1 MLQTIS
7 YCQKDSTTS
16 GRRNQNVSGIPVK
29 NSAMTMVLVL
39 NYFLQIS
46 YKYNIIIMM
55 DIIYRR
61 TSFQVSFFVVQIQ
74 GKGLR
79 CMTPRQQ
86 KFCDA
91 YIASGNATQSAIQA
105 GYSKKTAYSIGE
117 ENLKK
122 PELKKYIDEKLQAIS
137 SAKIADATEVLEYL
151 SSVLRGESQS
161 EVVVIEG
168 CGDGVSE
175 AKTMMKSPDEKERLK
190 AGELLGRRYRLFTD
204 RVDMNVETPK
214 FGGEDD
220 LEE

>member
-1 MLQTIS
+1 
-7 YCQKDSTTS
+7 
-16 GRRNQNVSGIPVK
+16 
-29 NSAMTMVLVL
+29 MTWILVL

-74 GKGLR
+74 GKGLC

>member
-1 MLQTIS
+1 MSGVILNLFSKHKGFRLNKFLIVS
-7 YCQKDSTTS
+7 YVYDK
-16 GRRNQNVSGIPVK
+16 
-29 NSAMTMVLVL
+29 M
-39 NYFLQIS
+39 F
-46 YKYNIIIMM
+46 MM

-61 TSFQVSFFVVQIQ
+61 KTGWSSFFVVQIQ
-74 GKGLR
+74 GKGLC

-117 ENLKK
+117 ENLRK

-190 AGELLGRRYRLFTD
+190 AGELLGKRYRLFTD
-204 RVDMNVETPK
+204 RVDMNVETPN
-214 FGGEDD
+214 FGGEED
-220 LEE
+220 LED